1 MINFFGFTGFGRINP
16 GYLTGI
22 YDPMGIGGTGLALA
36 VFIKNVLN
44 AVYVVVGLATFI
56 YLLLGGF
63 KYITA
68 SGDVKATQEAS
79 KQITGAIIGLVI
91 IIASYSFVSIISIV
105 IGVPIFTPT
114 FKAP

>member
-1 MINFFGFTGFGRINP
+1 MINFLGFTGFGRINP
-16 GYLTGI
+16 GYLTGN
-22 YDPMGIGGTGLALA
+22 YDPLGAGGTGLALA
-36 VFIKNVLN
+36 IFIKNALN

-56 YLLLGGF
+56 YLIFGGF

-79 KQITGAIIGLVI
+79 KQITGAIMGLVI
-91 IIASYSFVSIISIV
+91 IIASYAFVSV
-105 IGVPIFTPT
+105 IGNVLGVPIFTPV